1 MRHANSRR
9 ADCESLA
16 SQREKIHCI
25 AFEFRIRIPYS
36 SSTPRESGVSWED
49 AMLTVSR
56 RSLLKSAVG
65 ATAAGALLKSP
76 AVLAQAAPLKLK
88 FGNDLPATHSVNVRL
103 KEAIDAITAE
113 TKGQVAI
120 SLFPNNQLG
129 SDTDM
134 MAQLRSGA
142 LELATMPGTVMSTLI
157 PTASLTGVGFAFT
170 NYDNVWSAMDGDVG
184 KFVRGNIE
192 KTGLVPF
199 EAVWDNGFRQITSST
214 RPIKTPEDLANFK
227 IRVPVVPL
235 WVSMFSA
242 LGAAPVS
249 IPLNEAYSAL
259 QTKIAD
265 GQENPLAL
273 IESAKFYEVQ
283 KFCSLTNH
291 AWDGFWLISSGRVW
305 KTVPKDVQAVLQ
317 KHFNAAAK
325 KQRDDIVKANAE
337 YQKLLE
343 SKGLT
348 FNTTQA
354 DAFQAAL
361 AKTSFYKDA
370 KAKFGDEAWSLLQKY
385 AGNIG

>member
-1 MRHANSRR
+1 MYSV
-9 ADCESLA
+9 
-16 SQREKIHCI
+16 
-25 AFEFRIRIPYS
+25 FEFN
-36 SSTPRESGVSWED
+36 PRECGFHMGGD
-49 AMLTVSR
+49 AMVAVSR
-56 RSLLKSAVG
+56 RLLLKSAAGVV
-65 ATAAGALLKSP
+65 AAGSLLKSP

-88 FGNDLPATHSVNVRL
+88 FGNDLPDAHSVNVKL
-103 KEAIDAITAE
+103 KEAIEAITAE

-134 MAQLRSGA
+134 VSQLRSGA
-142 LELATMPGTVMSTLI
+142 LELATMPGTVLSTLI

-170 NYDNVWSAMDGDVG
+170 NYEKVWAAMDGEVG
-184 KFVRGNIE
+184 NFIRGNIE
-192 KTGLVPF
+192 KVGLVPF

-214 RPIKTPEDLANFK
+214 RPIKAPEDLANFK

-235 WVSMFSA
+235 WVAMFSA
-242 LGAAPVS
+242 FGAAPVS

-291 AWDGFWLISSGRVW
+291 AWDGFWLIASGKVW
-305 KTVPKDVQAVLQ
+305 KTVPKDVQEVLQ

-325 KQRDDIVKANAE
+325 KQRDDIVQANAE
-337 YQKLLE
+337 YQKTLQ
-343 SKGLT
+343 SKGLA
-348 FNTTQA
+348 FNTTHPE
-354 DAFQAAL
+354 AFQTAL

-370 KAKFGDEAWSLLQKY
+370 KTKFGNDAWTLLQKY

>member
-1 MRHANSRR
+1 
-9 ADCESLA
+9 
-16 SQREKIHCI
+16 
-25 AFEFRIRIPYS
+25 
-36 SSTPRESGVSWED
+36 
-49 AMLTVSR
+49 MLTVSR
-56 RSLLKSAVG
+56 RSLLKSAIG
-65 ATAAGALLKSP
+65 ATAAGSLLKSP
-76 AVLAQAAPLKLK
+76 VVWAQAAPLKLK

-103 KEAIDAITAE
+103 KEAIDAIATE

-120 SLFPNNQLG
+120 NLFPNNQLG

-170 NYDNVWSAMDGDVG
+170 NYDKVWAAMDGEVG
-184 KFVRGNIE
+184 KFIRGNIE
-192 KTGLVPF
+192 KVGLVPF

-214 RPIKTPEDLANFK
+214 RPIKAPEDLANFK

-291 AWDGFWLISSGRVW
+291 AWDGFWLISSGKVW
-305 KTVPKDVQAVLQ
+305 KAIPKDVQDVLQ
-317 KHFNAAAK
+317 KHFNVAAK
-325 KQRDDIVKANAE
+325 KQRDDIVKANTE

-370 KAKFGDEAWSLLQKY
+370 KAKFGGEAWTLLQKY

>member
-1 MRHANSRR
+1 MQG
-9 ADCESLA
+9 L
-16 SQREKIHCI
+16 
-25 AFEFRIRIPYS
+25 
-36 SSTPRESGVSWED
+36 
-49 AMLTVSR
+49 SR
-56 RSLLKSAVG
+56 RSLFKS
-65 ATAAGALLKSP
+65 AAGAVVTGAMLLRAP
-76 AVLAQAAPLKLK
+76 AVRAQAAPIKLK
-88 FGNDLPATHSVNVRL
+88 FGNDLPDTHSVNVRL
-103 KEAIDAITAE
+103 KEAIAAITDE

-120 SLFPNNQLG
+120 SLFPNNRLG

-134 MAQLRSGA
+134 MTQLRSGA
-142 LELATMPGTVMSTLI
+142 LELATMPGTVLSTLI

-170 NYDNVWSAMDGDVG
+170 SYDKVWAAMDGEVG
-184 KFVRGNIE
+184 GFIRRNIE
-192 KTGLVPF
+192 KVGLVPF

-214 RPIKTPEDLANFK
+214 HPIKTPEDLANFK

-242 LGAAPVS
+242 FGAAPVS

-291 AWDGFWLISSGRVW
+291 AWDGFWLLSSARIW
-305 KTVPKDVQAVLQ
+305 KTVPQDAQKVMQ
-317 KHFNAAAK
+317 KHFNAAAI
-325 KQRDDIVKANAE
+325 KQREDIVKANAD
-337 YQKLLE
+337 YRKSLE
-343 SKGLT
+343 TNGLT
-348 FNTTQA
+348 FNTTEA
-354 DAFQAAL
+354 EAFQAAL

-370 KAKFGDEAWSLLQKY
+370 KAKFGDEAWTLLQKY

>member
-1 MRHANSRR
+1 MRS
-9 ADCESLA
+9 
-16 SQREKIHCI
+16 
-25 AFEFRIRIPYS
+25 F
-36 SSTPRESGVSWED
+36 TWEGS
-49 AMLTVSR
+49 MQGLSR
-56 RSLLKSAVG
+56 RSLFKS
-65 ATAAGALLKSP
+65 AAGAVVTGAMLLRAP
-76 AVLAQAAPLKLK
+76 AVRAQAAPIKLK
-88 FGNDLPATHSVNVRL
+88 FGNDLPDTHSVNVRL
-103 KEAIDAITAE
+103 KEAIAAITDE
-113 TKGQVAI
+113 TKGQLAI

-134 MAQLRSGA
+134 MTQLRSGA
-142 LELATMPGTVMSTLI
+142 LELATMPGTVLSTLI

-170 NYDNVWSAMDGDVG
+170 NYDKVWAAMDGEVG
-184 KFVRGNIE
+184 KFIRGNIE
-192 KTGLVPF
+192 KVGLTPF
-199 EAVWDNGFRQITSST
+199 DAVWDNGFRQITSST
-214 RPIKTPEDLANFK
+214 RPIKAPEDLANFK

-235 WVSMFSA
+235 WVAMFSA

-291 AWDGFWLISSGRVW
+291 AWDGFWLISSGKVW
-305 KTVPKDVQAVLQ
+305 KTIPKDVQEVLQ

-325 KQRDDIVKANAE
+325 KQRDDIVQANME
-337 YQKLLE
+337 YQKKLE
-343 SKGLT
+343 SRGLT

-354 DAFQAAL
+354 EAFQAAL

-370 KAKFGDEAWSLLQKY
+370 KAKFGGEAWALLQKY

>member
-1 MRHANSRR
+1 MLTLSRR
-9 ADCESLA
+9 
-16 SQREKIHCI
+16 
-25 AFEFRIRIPYS
+25 
-36 SSTPRESGVSWED
+36 T
-49 AMLTVSR
+49 
-56 RSLLKSAVG
+56 LLKSTVG
-65 ATAAGALLKSP
+65 VAAAASFLKSP

-103 KEAIDAITAE
+103 KEAIEAITAE
-113 TKGQVAI
+113 TNGKVAI
-120 SLFPNNQLG
+120 NLFPNNQLG
-129 SDTDM
+129 SDNDM
-134 MAQLRSGA
+134 MTQLRSGA

-170 NYDNVWSAMDGDVG
+170 NYDKVWAAMDGEVG
-184 KFVRGNIE
+184 KFIRGNIE
-192 KTGLVPF
+192 KVGLTPF

-214 RPIKTPEDLANFK
+214 KPITKPEDLANFK

-235 WVSMFSA
+235 WVAMFSA

-249 IPLNEAYSAL
+249 IPLSEAYSAL

-283 KFCSLTNH
+283 KYCSLTNH
-291 AWDGFWLISSGRVW
+291 AWDGFWLISSGRIW
-305 KTVPKDVQAVLQ
+305 KTLPKDVQEVLQ

-325 KQRDDIVKANAE
+325 KQRDDIVKANAD

-348 FNTTQA
+348 FNAT
-354 DAFQAAL
+354 DASVFQAAL

-370 KAKFGDEAWSLLQKY
+370 KAKFGDEAWALLQKY

>member
-1 MRHANSRR
+1 
-9 ADCESLA
+9 
-16 SQREKIHCI
+16 
-25 AFEFRIRIPYS
+25 
-36 SSTPRESGVSWED
+36 
-49 AMLTVSR
+49 
-56 RSLLKSAVG
+56 
-65 ATAAGALLKSP
+65 
-76 AVLAQAAPLKLK
+76 
-88 FGNDLPATHSVNVRL
+88 
-103 KEAIDAITAE
+103 
-113 TKGQVAI
+113 
-120 SLFPNNQLG
+120 
-129 SDTDM
+129 M
-134 MAQLRSGA
+134 MTQLRSGA

-170 NYDNVWSAMDGDVG
+170 NYDKVWAAMDGEVG
-184 KFVRGNIE
+184 KFIRGNIE
-192 KTGLVPF
+192 KVGLTPF

-214 RPIKTPEDLANFK
+214 RPIKAPEDLANFK

-235 WVSMFSA
+235 WVAMFSA
-242 LGAAPVS
+242 FGAAPVS

-291 AWDGFWLISSGRVW
+291 AWDGFWLISSGKIW
-305 KTVPKDVQAVLQ
+305 KTLPKDVQEVLQ

-325 KQRDDIVKANAE
+325 KQRDDIVQANAD
-337 YQKLLE
+337 YQKILE

-348 FNTTQA
+348 FNTTNA
-354 DAFQAAL
+354 EAFQAAL

-370 KAKFGDEAWSLLQKY
+370 KAKFGDEAWALLQKY

>member
-1 MRHANSRR
+1 M
-9 ADCESLA
+9 LA
-16 SQREKIHCI
+16 
-25 AFEFRIRIPYS
+25 
-36 SSTPRESGVSWED
+36 
-49 AMLTVSR
+49 VSR

-65 ATAAGALLKSP
+65 VLAAGTVLGSP
-76 AVLAQAAPLKLK
+76 AVRAQAAPIKLK
-88 FGNDLPATHSVNVRL
+88 FGNDLPDTHSVNVRL
-103 KEAIDAITAE
+103 KEAIAAINAE
-113 TKGQVAI
+113 TNGQVAI
-120 SLFPNNQLG
+120 NLFPNNQLG

-134 MAQLRSGA
+134 MTQLRSGA
-142 LELATMPGTVMSTLI
+142 LELATMPGTVLSTLI

-170 NYDNVWSAMDGDVG
+170 NYDKVWAAMDGDVG
-184 KFVRGNIE
+184 KFIRGSIE
-192 KTGLVPF
+192 KVGLVPF

-214 RPIKTPEDLANFK
+214 HPIKTPEDLANFK

-235 WVSMFSA
+235 WVAMFSA
-242 LGAAPVS
+242 FGAAPVS

-283 KFCSLTNH
+283 KYLSLTNH
-291 AWDGFWLISSGRVW
+291 AWDGFWLLSSARIW
-305 KTVPKDVQAVLQ
+305 KTIPQNVQQVMQ

-325 KQRDDIVKANAE
+325 KQRDDIVQANAE
-337 YQKLLE
+337 YQKTLE

-348 FNTTQA
+348 FNPTQA
-354 DAFQAAL
+354 EAFQAAL

-370 KAKFGDEAWSLLQKY
+370 KAKFGNEAWALLQKY